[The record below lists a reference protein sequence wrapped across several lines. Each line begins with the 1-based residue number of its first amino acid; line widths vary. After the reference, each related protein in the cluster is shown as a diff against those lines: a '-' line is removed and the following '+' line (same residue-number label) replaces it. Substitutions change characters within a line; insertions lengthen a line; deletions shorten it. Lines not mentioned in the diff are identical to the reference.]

1 MIASQRGHLEVVK
14 ALLDGSASWYFSN
27 GNGDRALDLAI
38 EHKHPEIIALLKQHI
53 AISERKREKE
63 RKMEEKKRK
72 EAAGAAS
79 SSK

>member
-1 MIASQRGHLEVVK
+1 MIASQNGHLEVVK

-38 EHKHPEIIALLKQHI
+38 EHKHSEIIALLEQHI
-53 AISERKREKE
+53 AISERKRARE
-63 RKMEEKKRK
+63 MDEKKCK
-72 EAAGAAS
+72 KAAEAAS

>member
-38 EHKHPEIIALLKQHI
+38 EYEHPEIIALLEQHI
-53 AISERKREKE
+53 AISERKRARE
-63 RKMEEKKRK
+63 MEEKKRK